1 MPRASPVPW
10 WQSVLLAALLGAF
23 SLAVLTAQLLSAHVT
38 RVRKTNRKRRAK
50 LYADAGV
57 SKADCPTVV
66 GFFHPYW
73 CVLRAGSATAW
84 RLTA

>member
-10 WQSVLLAALLGAF
+10 WQSLLFAALLGCF
-23 SLAVLTAQLLSAHVT
+23 SLAVLAAQLVSAHVS

-57 SKADCPTVV
+57 SKADCPVVV

-73 CVLRAGSATAW
+73 
-84 RLTA
+84 